1 MEATAGTT
9 EQQETARDGSAGRPA
24 TLCEAF
30 QRTISEIPDSVA
42 LRSADGQTQ
51 LTWAEYGEQVEQIAA
66 GLAALGVGA
75 GDAVGLMLVNRPE
88 FNLVDTAAFHLG
100 ATPFSIYN
108 TSAPQQTL
116 HVLENSGAEFAVTET
131 ALLPA
136 MLAGR
141 ELLDRELTIVCI
153 DGSDEAQGVISLEEL
168 KGRAGPE
175 FDFEA
180 DWRAVKPDDVLT
192 LIYTSGTTGPPKG
205 VELTHANL
213 IAQCFGVAELLPVE
227 RGDRTTSYL
236 PSAHIADRW
245 ASHYHAMVFGI
256 EVTTVPDPRA
266 VAAALPEVRPTLWGA
281 VPRVLEKMAA
291 ALEAGIA
298 GEDDP
303 ERKAGIEAAIAV
315 GKQKV
320 ALEQEGKELPE
331 ELAAKHAMLDEK
343 VLSVFRQKMG
353 LDQVKWIVVGA
364 APIPKQVQEFLMAIG
379 LPLTEVYG
387 MSELSC
393 IVTTAPVEEAKIG
406 SVGRAIP
413 GVEISLA
420 EDGELLAR
428 GPTAMKGYRNDPE
441 KTAEI
446 RDSEGWIHTGDIAT
460 IDDDGYAV
468 LIDRKKELIINA
480 AGKNMSP
487 ANIEKELKT
496 AHALIGQAI
505 CIGDQRPY
513 NVALLVLDPDAVA
526 ARAKAEGRE
535 PSVAEFAADLEIRK
549 EIEAAVEEANSKLSR
564 VEQVK
569 TFELLAEEWLPGG
582 DELTPTMKLKRKP
595 IGEKYSEVIERLYA

>member
-9 EQQETARDGSAGRPA
+9 EQQEGSHDGAGDRPA

-30 QRTISEIPDSVA
+30 QRTVSEIPDAVA

-51 LTWAEYGEQVEQIAA
+51 ITWAEYGEQAAQIAA
-66 GLAALGVGA
+66 GLAALGVER
-75 GDAVGLMLVNRPE
+75 GDAVGLMLTNRPE
-88 FNLVDTAAFHLG
+88 FFLVDNAAFHLG

-108 TSAPQQTL
+108 TSAPQQIL
-116 HVLENSGAEFAVTET
+116 HVLGNSGAKLVITES

-136 MLAGR
+136 VLAAR
-141 ELLDRELTIVCI
+141 ELLHRDLRIVCI
-153 DGSDEAQGVISLEEL
+153 EGSDEEGVISLDEL
-168 KGRAGPE
+168 KAGGE
-175 FDFEA
+175 SGFDFEA
-180 DWRAVKPDDVLT
+180 SWRAVEPDDVLT

-213 IAQCFGVAELLPVE
+213 IAQCFGVAELLPIE

-236 PSAHIADRW
+236 PAAHIADRW
-245 ASHYHAMVFGI
+245 ASHYHPMIFGV

-266 VAAALPEVRPTLWGA
+266 VAAALPEVRPTIWGA

-291 ALEAGIA
+291 ALQAAIA
-298 GEDDP
+298 GEEDP
-303 ERKAGIEAAIAV
+303 ERKAGIEAAIEV

-343 VLSVFRQKMG
+343 VLSLFRQRMG

-364 APIPKQVQEFLMAIG
+364 APIPKQVQEFLMALG

-393 IVTTAPVEEAKIG
+393 IVTTAPVGEAKIG

-446 RDSEGWIHTGDIAT
+446 RDSDGWIHTGDIAT
-460 IDDDGYAV
+460 IDDEGFAV

-496 AHALIGQAI
+496 AHSLIGQAI

-535 PSVAEFAADLEIRK
+535 PSVAEFAADAEIRK
-549 EIEAAVEEANSKLSR
+549 EIEAAVERANSNLSR

-595 IGEKYSEVIERLYA
+595 IGEKYSETIERLYA

>member
-1 MEATAGTT
+1 
-9 EQQETARDGSAGRPA
+9 
-24 TLCEAF
+24 
-30 QRTISEIPDSVA
+30 
-42 LRSADGQTQ
+42 
-51 LTWAEYGEQVEQIAA
+51 
-66 GLAALGVGA
+66 
-75 GDAVGLMLVNRPE
+75 
-88 FNLVDTAAFHLG
+88 
-100 ATPFSIYN
+100 
-108 TSAPQQTL
+108 
-116 HVLENSGAEFAVTET
+116 
-131 ALLPA
+131 
-136 MLAGR
+136 
-141 ELLDRELTIVCI
+141 
-153 DGSDEAQGVISLEEL
+153 
-168 KGRAGPE
+168 
-175 FDFEA
+175 
-180 DWRAVKPDDVLT
+180 
-192 LIYTSGTTGPPKG
+192 
-205 VELTHANL
+205 
-213 IAQCFGVAELLPVE
+213 
-227 RGDRTTSYL
+227 
-236 PSAHIADRW
+236 
-245 ASHYHAMVFGI
+245 MVFGV

-266 VAAALPEVRPTLWGA
+266 VAAALPEVRPTVWGA

-291 ALEAGIA
+291 ALEAAIA

-303 ERKAGIEAAIAV
+303 ERKAGIEAAIEV

-343 VLSVFRQKMG
+343 VLSLFRQKMG

-364 APIPKQVQEFLMAIG
+364 APIPKQVQEFLMALG

-406 SVGRAIP
+406 SVGRVIP

-460 IDDDGYAV
+460 IDDDGFAV

-496 AHALIGQAI
+496 AHPLIGQAI

-535 PSVAEFAADLEIRK
+535 PSVADFAADAEIRK
-549 EIEAAVEEANSKLSR
+549 EIEAAVEQANSNLSR

-595 IGEKYSEVIERLYA
+595 IGEKYSETIERLYS

>member
-9 EQQETARDGSAGRPA
+9 EQQDASRDGEAARPS

-30 QRTISEIPDSVA
+30 QRTVAEVPDQLA
-42 LRSADGQTQ
+42 LRSADGRTQ
-51 LTWAEYGEQVEQIAA
+51 LTWGEYGQQVERIAA
-66 GLAALGVGA
+66 GLAALGVA
-75 GDAVGLMLVNRPE
+75 RGDAVGLMLTNRPE
-88 FNLVDTAAFHLG
+88 FHLIDTAAFHLG

-108 TSAPQQTL
+108 TSAPPQII
-116 HVLENSGAEFAVTET
+116 HVLENSGAGIVVTES
-131 ALLPA
+131 ALLPGVLGA
-136 MLAGR
+136 R
-141 ELLDRELTIVCI
+141 EQLDRELEVVCI
-153 DGSDEAQGVISLEEL
+153 DGSDDQGVVSLEEVVE
-168 KGRAGPE
+168 RAGPE

-180 DWRAVKPDDVLT
+180 DWRSVQPDDVLT

-213 IAQCFGVAELLPVE
+213 IAQCFGVAELLPAE

-236 PSAHIADRW
+236 PAAHIADRW

-291 ALEAGIA
+291 ALEAAIA
-298 GEDDP
+298 GEEDP
-303 ERKAGIEAAIAV
+303 ERRAAIEAAIEV

-320 ALEQEGKELPE
+320 SLEQEGKELPE
-331 ELAAKHAMLDEK
+331 ELAAKHGVLDEK
-343 VLSVFRQKMG
+343 VLSLFRQKMG
-353 LDQVKWIVVGA
+353 LDQCRWIVVGA
-364 APIPKQVQEFLMAIG
+364 APIPAKVQEFLMALG

-393 IVTTAPVEEAKIG
+393 IVTTSPPGEAKIG

-446 RDSEGWIHTGDIAT
+446 RDSDGWIHTGDIAR

-496 AHALIGQAI
+496 AHPLIGQAI

-535 PSVAEFAADLEIRK
+535 LSVAEFAADPEIRN
-549 EIEAAVEEANSKLSR
+549 EIEAAVEQANSNLSR

-569 TFELLAEEWLPGG
+569 TFELLADEWLPGG

-595 IGEKYSEVIERLYA
+595 IGEKYSEVIDGLYA